1 MTHST
6 EPTTN
11 NGQPCGSSH
20 PEASNEQQVTSTNT
34 TTKEND
40 MAMNAKDLRNNLN
53 NFTGSE
59 TLYGMGPLFKA
70 VITDGVKFL
79 GDEAQCF
86 WLITDSLSWICQKVP
101 GKNYDDGF
109 MVIELKPAA
118 DGSADLR
125 ITTGNDGDPVLYTQH
140 YESHSFPLPEGIK
153 LYAVWSQASE
163 ERGQEWHVLL
173 TSEY

>member
-40 MAMNAKDLRNNLN
+40 MAMNAEDLRNNLN

-59 TLYGMGPLFKA
+59 TLY
-70 VITDGVKFL
+70 
-79 GDEAQCF
+79 
-86 WLITDSLSWICQKVP
+86 
-101 GKNYDDGF
+101 
-109 MVIELKPAA
+109 
-118 DGSADLR
+118 
-125 ITTGNDGDPVLYTQH
+125 
-140 YESHSFPLPEGIK
+140 
-153 LYAVWSQASE
+153 
-163 ERGQEWHVLL
+163 EWRLAGWR
-173 TSEY
+173 